1 MSDNIEHFPKSG
13 EKRDRLNL
21 RKYRVPC
28 QVSERWLQFPEI
40 AHPLQ
45 GGDFMM
51 IDVMTLGSDEKE
63 RKLCELVL
71 TKQDLLG
78 MIEQVETEKSGQT

>member
-1 MSDNIEHFPKSG
+1 MSDKIQHFPRGG

-21 RKYRVPC
+21 RTFRVAC
-28 QVSERWLQFPEI
+28 QVSERWLQFPDS
-40 AHPLQ
+40 ASRLQ

-63 RKLCELVL
+63 RKICELAL
-71 TKQDLLG
+71 TKQDLLK
-78 MIEQVETEKSGQT
+78 MIEQIETKE

>member
-1 MSDNIEHFPKSG
+1 MSDNIEYFPRGG
-13 EKRDRLNL
+13 ETQDRLNL
-21 RKYRVPC
+21 RKYRVSC
-28 QVSERWLQFPEI
+28 QVNERWLQFPET

-71 TKQDLLG
+71 TKQDLLK
-78 MIEQVETEKSGQT
+78 MIAQVETEK